1 VLGKT
6 LVTPSASQTCEGTN
20 KKALRKVVT
29 KAQAQDF
36 MTCVL
41 HINKH
46 SFDEHVPTKKEK
58 RKINIYI
65 YIMVWLLR

>member
-1 VLGKT
+1 VKG
-6 LVTPSASQTCEGTN
+6 QT

-41 HINKH
+41 HIDKH
-46 SFDEHVPTKKEK
+46 SMDEHFPTKKENKNIIYK
-58 RKINIYI
+58 RFGC
-65 YIMVWLLR
+65 